1 MASNPLF
8 IIPDFFCI
16 FPSTDFPNELCY
28 LRFEGI
34 FPFPSNLRQPQLSS
48 FGKCKEKPGTYSIL
62 GLDSM
67 PLSLKNLLLK
77 TLKLG
82 NKQILEYNYFSRTT
96 LSKIVSIFKLF
107 YEVRTSLREVII
119 VQGSF
124 LTIAAVTKLCEA

>member
-1 MASNPLF
+1 
-8 IIPDFFCI
+8 
-16 FPSTDFPNELCY
+16 
-28 LRFEGI
+28 
-34 FPFPSNLRQPQLSS
+34 
-48 FGKCKEKPGTYSIL
+48 
-62 GLDSM
+62 M

-96 LSKIVSIFKLF
+96 LHAIHYNALSKIVSIFKLF

-124 LTIAAVTKLCEA
+124 LIIAAVTKLCEA